1 MPIDSQSDKLKSS
14 PVFGDSALL
23 KVSAL
28 KANDSRITNANK
40 ILVNRFLFTPPI
52 VYLSKVF
59 SVLKYILNYTAQ
71 MLSTLSSFCKAEV
84 N

>member
-28 KANDSRITNANK
+28 KANDSRRTNANK
-40 ILVNRFLFTPPI
+40 ILVNRFIFAPPI

-59 SVLKYILNYTAQ
+59 SVPKIHFKLYRPNVKYTIKL
-71 MLSTLSSFCKAEV
+71 L
-84 N
+84 